1 MNASL
6 TRNRIV
12 PILFSLAVF
21 WVTSAGVAAQDN
33 AIRNHPGFFDFDVIP
48 ASIQIE
54 PNVEINIKGA
64 LLRLAAEATTR
75 EDPELAEMLGKLKLI
90 RVFTYENDGWT
101 DEQRGQFTGIARRIG
116 GQLEE
121 KGWDIVARVRDEDE
135 QVFVYLREIEDLFEG
150 MVVMVVEA
158 EEAVFVNITGTIDPA
173 QVGRIGSRFDI
184 DVLEDVRI
192 DRH

>member
-101 DEQRGQFTGIARRIG
+101 DEQRGQFTDIARRIG